1 MRLLVTRAAR
11 EAGETAR
18 ILRERGHEV
27 LVSPVLEMRA
37 AGAFVP
43 TDPFDAV
50 LVTSGQALR
59 VLTQGQVNRISRLP
73 LWVVGSRT
81 AAVALDR
88 GLRAPAVVAEDVAK
102 LAATLREAGDS
113 FRNVLYLAGQDR
125 KPDLESACEAMGLT
139 VRTAVL
145 YEALAAQEL
154 SVEAR
159 AALISGSIDGVLHF
173 SRRSVALFL
182 TLADEASLAD
192 RIGGPLIHWCL
203 SADVAKPLAARG
215 LETRIAQKPDATALF
230 DLIETG

>member
-18 ILRERGHEV
+18 QLRERGHEV
-27 LVSPVLEMRA
+27 LVAPVLEMRA

-43 TDPFDAV
+43 TEPFDAV

-81 AAVALDR
+81 AAVALGR
-88 GLRAPAVVAEDVAK
+88 GLPAPAVVAEDVAK
-102 LAATLREAGDS
+102 LAASLREAGDS

-159 AALISGSIDGVLHF
+159 AALISGSLDGVLHF
-173 SRRSVALFL
+173 SRRSAALFL
-182 TLADEASLAD
+182 TLADEASLGD
-192 RIGGPLIHWCL
+192 RIGGRLIHWCL
-203 SADVAKPLAARG
+203 SAEVARPLVARG
-215 LETRIAQKPDATALF
+215 LQTRIAQKPDAAALF